1 MDELLAMFLEGQ
13 RQFGAR
19 VEAVSDDQWEAP
31 TPDTEWSVADLVN
44 HLIDEQRWVG
54 PLLHG
59 LDLDSAGKVVEGTR
73 SLPVHGGVGANLAQE
88 WSEAAT
94 SAADAVVEPGV
105 LDREVTLSRG
115 QTPAREYL
123 AEMIFDLTVHSWDL
137 GKAIGY
143 PADLPQELVRFGY
156 DMFSRYGDMSATG
169 MFGKPV
175 AVADDAPIL
184 DKLVALTGRDPAS

>member
-13 RQFGAR
+13 RQFGVR
-19 VEAVSDDQWEAP
+19 VEVVTDAQWDGP

-44 HLIDEQRWVG
+44 HLIEEQRWVG

-59 LDLDSAGKVVEGTR
+59 LDLDSAGKIVEGSR

-105 LDREVTLSRG
+105 LDREVELSRG
-115 QTPAREYL
+115 RTPAREYL
-123 AEMIFDLTVHSWDL
+123 AEMVFDLTVHSWDL

-143 PADLPQELVRFGY
+143 PSELPQELVRFTY
-156 DMFSRYGDMSATG
+156 DMIQRFGDMSGTG
-169 MFGKPV
+169 MFGEPV
-175 AVADDAPIL
+175 AVADDAPML
-184 DKLVALTGRDPAS
+184 DKLLARTGRDPAR

>member
-1 MDELLAMFLEGQ
+1 MDEILAMFLEGQ

-19 VEAVSDDQWEAP
+19 VAAVTDDQWDGP

-44 HLIDEQRWVG
+44 HLVDEHRWVG

-88 WSEAAT
+88 WEEAAT
-94 SAADAVVEPGV
+94 SAADAAVEPGA
-105 LDREVTLSRG
+105 LDREVALSRG

-123 AEMIFDLTVHSWDL
+123 GEMIFDLTVHSWDL
-137 GKAIGY
+137 GRATGY
-143 PADLPQELVRFGY
+143 PDDLPQELVRFTY
-156 DMFSRYGDMSATG
+156 DAVQRFGDMSATG
-169 MFGKPV
+169 MFGAPV
-175 AVADDAPIL
+175 TVPDDAPML
-184 DKLVALTGRDPAS
+184 DRLVALTGRDPAS